1 MSDEVPKR
9 LMSVLRR
16 HRILAE
22 DVRRVIGHLKVHKK
36 VQPNDLIKRPR
47 LKKKRGAPPEEE
59 VPWVRGT
66 ELAGSWQQKDLKPG
80 PNNKNVLYTTEN
92 GTWKMVV
99 PEEDIETFLRRSM
112 LDPKSTM
119 PLSRDSAYHHVQKET
134 VGISRRALYKFL
146 EKQGVLQISRN
157 IPDEQKKGGIMLE
170 KRGYCEMDLIEGKG
184 RDLPGF
190 RGDWYWLA
198 IVDVL
203 TGFGLV
209 RSIRRKLPKVVAPA
223 LEELLN
229 LLEFEMD
236 AKVYK
241 ISADHGREFY
251 TDVRKL
257 LKKRHIAMRQVPR
270 GSRIEK
276 FNQDFQRNFYRLLR
290 LRRGNFSSLE
300 DQAMEIT
307 NNTKN
312 KYSKKTAKE
321 SLKIPDAVLVPMYNK
336 RPGREVFQKVH
347 GREAKVGDKC
357 RYLIKLR
364 KNIRPILKIGKHSRL
379 YKTYHGRH
387 FTKSVHTITEIITLS
402 KKAQA
407 AEAAAAEAEGEDQ
420 APARRR
426 FFVNGAWRNRDQLL
440 LISGVDAETDR
451 QVAARPKKLN

>member
-1 MSDEVPKR
+1 
-9 LMSVLRR
+9 
-16 HRILAE
+16 
-22 DVRRVIGHLKVHKK
+22 
-36 VQPNDLIKRPR
+36 
-47 LKKKRGAPPEEE
+47 
-59 VPWVRGT
+59 
-66 ELAGSWQQKDLKPG
+66 
-80 PNNKNVLYTTEN
+80 
-92 GTWKMVV
+92 
-99 PEEDIETFLRRSM
+99 
-112 LDPKSTM
+112 
-119 PLSRDSAYHHVQKET
+119 
-134 VGISRRALYKFL
+134 
-146 EKQGVLQISRN
+146 
-157 IPDEQKKGGIMLE
+157 
-170 KRGYCEMDLIEGKG
+170 
-184 RDLPGF
+184 
-190 RGDWYWLA
+190 
-198 IVDVL
+198 
-203 TGFGLV
+203 
-209 RSIRRKLPKVVAPA
+209 
-223 LEELLN
+223 
-229 LLEFEMD
+229 
-236 AKVYK
+236 
-241 ISADHGREFY
+241 
-251 TDVRKL
+251 
-257 LKKRHIAMRQVPR
+257 MRQVPR